1 MNWIDTIKGIAPTV
15 ATALGGP
22 LAGAAVA
29 AIGSALGMSEP
40 TQEGIEKVFTDG
52 LVKPEDMLKIKQLE
66 LEFKTHESDM
76 GFKYADLAFK
86 NDALAVED
94 RKDARKSNVD
104 SGAQMPLFYLSLFL
118 LGVTLGCEVA
128 VLFMGYPAGT
138 PDLVVGRVLGL
149 MDAVATMVLVYWYGS
164 NKDSARKT
172 NLLANSIPVR

>member
-76 GFKYADLAFK
+76 GFKYAELAYK
-86 NDALAVED
+86 EDALTVDD
-94 RKDARKSNVD
+94 RKDSRSMLKTTGSYV
-104 SGAQMPLFYLSLFL
+104 P
-118 LGVTLGCEVA
+118 A
-128 VLFMGYPAGT
+128 VLTFGITAGYFIVLIGMMLKQFTVADSRVMLMMLGQLGT
-138 PDLVVGRVLGL
+138 AWGVC
-149 MDAVATMVLVYWYGS
+149 
-164 NKDSARKT
+164 SAFWFGTTKNSQEKT
-172 NLLANSIPVR
+172 NLLANSTPVR